1 MDFDDRIFPAP
12 DAPELAGG
20 ASSSQI
26 PSPCRGLAGSSMIV
40 PVVLSGGS
48 GSRLWPYSTEET
60 PKQFLSFMGAKSLFH
75 MTLERIADRSLF
87 SDPIVVGSLRHAE
100 LCGRDLV
107 ATGTRAHLI
116 LEPCSR
122 NTAAAIAMAAEAA
135 CERDGEDSLLLIMPS
150 DHMIADVAAFHD
162 AIAIGAGAAGAGHL
176 VTFGIHPTAPETGFG
191 YIQAGASVPGIDG
204 VSHVTR
210 FVEKPELKVAEQMV
224 ADGSH
229 FWNAGI
235 FLFRAG
241 TFLEEVARHAPDIAA
256 SAAAAVQYGQRCENH
271 LIPDLQ
277 SLEECPNQSVDYA
290 VMEHS
295 ERVAVVPM
303 SPGWSDLGSWDA
315 LAEVL
320 DTRTHGPITAL
331 DCNDCFIRSDGVQVA
346 ALGIRDLIIV
356 ASGQRLLI
364 LPRGRSQELKKLL
377 TAMESIAA

>member
-1 MDFDDRIFPAP
+1 MDFEDRVFPGP
-12 DAPELAGG
+12 DGPELTGEV
-20 ASSSQI
+20 SSAPI
-26 PSPCRGLAGSSMIV
+26 PSSRRGLSGSSTIV
-40 PVVLSGGS
+40 PVILSGGS

-60 PKQFLSFMGAKSLFH
+60 PKQFLSFMGAKSLFQ
-75 MTLERIADRSLF
+75 MTLERVADRSLF
-87 SDPIVVGSLRHAE
+87 SDPIVVGSLRHSE

-122 NTAAAIAMAAEAA
+122 NTAAAIAMAAEVA
-135 CERDGEDSLLLIMPS
+135 CERDGEDRLLLIMPS
-150 DHMIADVAAFHD
+150 DHMIADVDAFHD
-162 AIAIGAGAAGAGHL
+162 AIAIGVSAAHSGHL

-191 YIQAGASVPGIDG
+191 YIQAGASVLGMDG

-210 FVEKPELKVAEQMV
+210 FVEKPELKIAKEMV

-241 TFLEEVARHAPDIAA
+241 TFLEEVARHAPDIAD
-256 SAAAAVQYGQRCENH
+256 SAAAAVQKGQRRESQ
-271 LIPDLQ
+271 LVPDLQ

-315 LAEVL
+315 LAEIL
-320 DTRTHGPITAL
+320 DARAHGPIIAL

-346 ALGIRDLIIV
+346 ALGIRDLIVV

>member
-1 MDFDDRIFPAP
+1 
-12 DAPELAGG
+12 
-20 ASSSQI
+20 
-26 PSPCRGLAGSSMIV
+26 
-40 PVVLSGGS
+40 
-48 GSRLWPYSTEET
+48 
-60 PKQFLSFMGAKSLFH
+60 MGAKSLFQ
-75 MTLERIADRSLF
+75 MTLERVADRSLF
-87 SDPIVVGSLRHAE
+87 SDPIVVGSLRHSE

-122 NTAAAIAMAAEAA
+122 NTAAAIAMAAEVA
-135 CERDGEDSLLLIMPS
+135 CERDGEDRLLLIMPS
-150 DHMIADVAAFHD
+150 DHMIADVDAFHD
-162 AIAIGAGAAGAGHL
+162 AIAIGADAAGAGHL

-191 YIQAGASVPGIDG
+191 YIQAGASVLGMDG

-210 FVEKPELKVAEQMV
+210 FVEKPELKIAKEMV

-241 TFLEEVARHAPDIAA
+241 TFLEEVARHAPDIAD
-256 SAAAAVQYGQRCENH
+256 SAAAAVQKGQRRESQ
-271 LIPDLQ
+271 LVPDLQ

-315 LAEVL
+315 LAEIL
-320 DTRTHGPITAL
+320 DARAHGPIIAL

-346 ALGIRDLIIV
+346 ALGIRDLIVV

>member
-1 MDFDDRIFPAP
+1 
-12 DAPELAGG
+12 
-20 ASSSQI
+20 
-26 PSPCRGLAGSSMIV
+26 
-40 PVVLSGGS
+40 
-48 GSRLWPYSTEET
+48 
-60 PKQFLSFMGAKSLFH
+60 
-75 MTLERIADRSLF
+75 
-87 SDPIVVGSLRHAE
+87 
-100 LCGRDLV
+100 
-107 ATGTRAHLI
+107 
-116 LEPCSR
+116 
-122 NTAAAIAMAAEAA
+122 MAAEVA
-135 CERDGEDSLLLIMPS
+135 CERDGEDRLLLIMPS
-150 DHMIADVAAFHD
+150 DHMIADVDAFHD
-162 AIAIGAGAAGAGHL
+162 AIAIGADAAGAGHL

-191 YIQAGASVPGIDG
+191 YIQAGASVLGMDG

-241 TFLEEVARHAPDIAA
+241 TFLEEVARHAPDIAD
-256 SAAAAVQYGQRCENH
+256 SAAAAVQKGQRRESQ
-271 LIPDLQ
+271 LVPDLQ

-315 LAEVL
+315 LAEIL
-320 DTRTHGPITAL
+320 DARAHGPIIAL

-346 ALGIRDLIIV
+346 ALGIRDLIVV